1 MRWLK
6 RVAWGVAALL
16 LLMVAAWLAVPA
28 LLKWQVPVRASE
40 ALGRAVTLGDASFR
54 PWSLELTLRDLTV
67 AGLPP
72 AKAPLLQLSQV
83 HANLSVASIF
93 KRAPVIEALELDGLR
108 LALART
114 GEGHYD
120 IDDLVARFTPAADA
134 KPAGEPTRFALYNLQ
149 VRDAQVRFDDRPVGR
164 VQQLES
170 LTLALPFVSN
180 LPAEVDIKVEPRLA
194 FKLNGTPFDTG
205 AQATPFAQ
213 TRTGDIKL
221 AFTDL
226 DLAPYL
232 GYLPAS
238 LPVRLA
244 AGRASADLALRF
256 ALPPSGAPTLAL
268 KGTLSAKQ
276 VSVRDASGAPLL
288 GWATLALGLRDVQ
301 PLTRRLAFETLTV
314 TGLQLD
320 ARRDADGAINLLRLV
335 PAASAGGASA
345 SKVSATTPASGASAP
360 AETAGNAWQ
369 ASLGSLA
376 LTEARVSWSDAAVK
390 PVVALQLDGL
400 AIGAKQLQWPLTRP
414 VPVTLKGTLRSPAP
428 SGPSGSGGPVIAEF
442 SADGP
447 VTDHDARLGVRLAGV
462 SLAAFSPYLSQSLV
476 PSLTG
481 QLAAQAQLDWS
492 GAADAPRLALTLDS
506 LALDDLRV
514 HEPGAAK
521 NVDAVALKQLALT
534 DVKLDLLARTVA
546 VGQLKLVQ
554 PEVQI
559 ARDSAGRL
567 NVQGWV
573 PGGDKPAS
581 KAKASVASPAAPAW
595 NLQLKDF
602 ALEGGQI
609 RLVDAIARPGTREPV
624 RLELSNLSL
633 ALQGLAWQGDKPQP
647 PATVRLS
654 ARLGAPDR
662 ERQRTPGSID
672 YKGRIGMQPLL
683 VAGNLKIERLPV
695 HLFAPYFADKVQLS
709 LLRAEAGYTG
719 NLNLRALPAGLDLN
733 AAGDVRLGDVHIASL
748 PEPGSAAT
756 LANTDE
762 LLSWQLLALKRVK
775 VAMKP
780 RARPQIEIGEAA
792 LTDFYS
798 RLVITEQGRFNL
810 QDATADRAPAPVP
823 LGGAVPPQALASDA
837 ARVAAYGDVP
847 ASAAVASA
855 SATATAP
862 AAPRAAS
869 AASAP
874 GATELPLDL
883 RIGATQ
889 LTNGRV
895 DFTDR
900 FVRPNYS
907 AALTELNGQLG
918 AFSSGSREMATLA
931 LRGRAAGTAQ
941 LEISGQLNPT
951 AKPLALDIR
960 ARATDL
966 ELAPLS
972 PYAGK
977 YAGYAIERGKLS
989 MDVAYKIDAD
999 GKLDAK
1005 NQVVLNQLTFGEKIE
1020 SKDATKLPVLLA
1032 VALLKDR
1039 NGVID
1044 INLPVSGSVN
1054 DPKFSVGAIIWKV
1067 IVNILTKAITAP
1079 FSLLAG
1085 GGGADDLSTVEF
1097 KPGTA
1102 QIASA
1107 GVGAIDK
1114 VAKALVDKPALKMT
1128 VTGAADAASE
1138 RDAFQAAAVEAR
1150 LVVEQKREGV
1160 RVDEPASAASAA
1172 SAPPNW
1178 GADEWARLLKQVY
1191 KETDLPN
1198 KPRNALGFARDIS
1211 GPEMEALL
1219 KARVPVSDEAL
1230 RALALQRGIAV
1241 RDALLA
1247 KGLPSER
1254 LFLAAP
1260 KLRAAGED
1268 TAPWSPRVQLTLS
1281 AN

>member
-1 MRWLK
+1 MRWL
-6 RVAWGVAALL
+6 RRGAWGLAALV

-28 LLKWQVPVRASE
+28 LLKWQVPLRASE
-40 ALGRAVTLGDASFR
+40 ALGRPVTLGGASFR

-67 AGLPP
+67 AGLPQ
-72 AKAPLLQLSQV
+72 AKAPLLQVAQV
-83 HANLSVASIF
+83 HANLSAASIF

-108 LALART
+108 LNLART

-120 IDDLVARFTPAADA
+120 IDDLIARFTPAPDA

-149 VRDAQVRFDDRPVGR
+149 VRDAQLRFDDRPVGR
-164 VQQLES
+164 VQQLEA
-170 LTLALPFVSN
+170 LTLTLPFVSN

-194 FKLNGTPFDTG
+194 FKLNGTPFDSG
-205 AQATPFAQ
+205 AQSTPFAQ

-221 AFTDL
+221 AFADL

-232 GYLPAS
+232 GYLPAT

-244 AGRASADLALRF
+244 AGRISADLALRF

-268 KGTLSAKQ
+268 KGTLGAKQ

-301 PLTRRLAFETLTV
+301 PLARRLALETLTV

-320 ARRDADGAINLLRLV
+320 ARRGADGAINLLRLAPAGSAV
-335 PAASAGGASA
+335 ATSPPKGSAEMPASAASARSA
-345 SKVSATTPASGASAP
+345 AAP
-360 AETAGNAWQ
+360 NAWQ
-369 ASLGSLA
+369 ASLESLA
-376 LTEARVSWSDAAVK
+376 LTGARVLWNDGAVK
-390 PVVALQLDGL
+390 PAVALQLDGL
-400 AIGAKQLQWPLTRP
+400 AIAAKQLQWALARP
-414 VPVTLKGTLRSPAP
+414 VPVTLKGMLRSQAP
-428 SGPSGSGGPVIAEF
+428 GAPGGPVLAEF
-442 SADGP
+442 SADGL
-447 VTDHDARLGVRLAGV
+447 VTDHDARLGLRLAGI

-476 PSLTG
+476 PTLAG

-492 GAADAPRLALTLDS
+492 GAADAPRLALTVDS

-534 DVKLDLLARTVA
+534 DVKLDLLTRTVA

-554 PEVQI
+554 PTVQI

-573 PGGDKPAS
+573 PGSDKPAS
-581 KAKASVASPAAPAW
+581 KAKAAPAAPTAPAW

-602 ALEGGQI
+602 ALESGQL
-609 RLVDAIARPGTREPV
+609 RLVDAVARPGTREPV
-624 RLELSNLSL
+624 RLELSNVSL
-633 ALQGLAWQGDKPQP
+633 ALQGLAWQGEKPQP
-647 PATVRLS
+647 PATIRLS
-654 ARLGAPDR
+654 ARLGTPGR
-662 ERQRTPGSID
+662 ERQRAPGSID
-672 YKGRIGMQPLL
+672 YKGRVGMQPLMA
-683 VAGNLKIERLPV
+683 AGNLKIERLPV

-719 NLNLRALPAGLDLN
+719 NLNLRALPAGLDLS
-733 AAGDVRLGDVHIASL
+733 AAGDMRLGDVHIASL

-780 RARPQIEIGEAA
+780 RARPQVEIGEAA

-823 LGGAVPPQALASDA
+823 LGGVAPPQARASDDVRTA
-837 ARVAAYGDVP
+837 ALDATP
-847 ASAAVASA
+847 ASSAVASA
-855 SATATAP
+855 PATATAP
-862 AAPRAAS
+862 IAPIAPI

-874 GATELPLDL
+874 AATELPLDL

-889 LTNGRV
+889 LTNGSV

-918 AFSSGSREMATLA
+918 AFSSGSREMATLE

-941 LEISGQLNPT
+941 LEISGQVNPT

-1085 GGGADDLSTVEF
+1085 GGGADDLSSVEF

-1102 QIASA
+1102 QIAAA

-1160 RVDEPASAASAA
+1160 RAGEPASAASAA
-1172 SAPPNW
+1172 SAPPTF
-1178 GADEWARLLKQVY
+1178 GADERARLLKQVY

-1219 KARVPVSDEAL
+1219 KARVPVNDEAL

-1260 KLRAAGED
+1260 KLRTAGED

>member
-1 MRWLK
+1 MRWL
-6 RVAWGVAALL
+6 RRGAWGVAALVL
-16 LLMVAAWLAVPA
+16 LVVVAWLAVPA
-28 LLKWQVPVRASE
+28 LLKWQLPLRASV
-40 ALGRAVTLGDASFR
+40 ALGRSVTLGDASFR
-54 PWSLELTLRDLTV
+54 PWSLELTLRDLVV
-67 AGLPP
+67 AGLPES
-72 AKAPLLQLSQV
+72 KTPLLQAAQV
-83 HANLSVASIF
+83 HANFSAASIF

-108 LALART
+108 LNFART

-120 IDDLVARFTPAADA
+120 IDDLIARFTPAPDA
-134 KPAGEPTRFALYNLQ
+134 QPAAEPTRFALYNLQ
-149 VRDAQVRFDDRPVGR
+149 VRDAQMRFDDRPVGR
-164 VQQLES
+164 VQQLEA

-194 FKLNGTPFDTG
+194 FKLNGTPFDSG
-205 AQATPFAQ
+205 AQATPFAK
-213 TRTGDIKL
+213 TRAGDIKL
-221 AFTDL
+221 VFADL

-244 AGRASADLALRF
+244 AGRVSADLALRF
-256 ALPPSGAPTLAL
+256 ALPPSGVPTLAL
-268 KGTLSAKQ
+268 KGTLGAKQ
-276 VSVRDASGAPLL
+276 VSVRDASGAPLV
-288 GWATLALGLRDVQ
+288 GWSALALGLRDVQ
-301 PLTRRLAFETLTV
+301 PLAHRLAFETLTV
-314 TGLQLD
+314 AGLQLD
-320 ARRDADGAINLLRLV
+320 ARRGADGSINLLRLAL
-335 PAASAGGASA
+335 PASTRAASPPNASA
-345 SKVSATTPASGASAP
+345 SVPASGASGSPAAAP
-360 AETAGNAWQ
+360 GAWQ
-369 ASLGSLA
+369 ASLESLA
-376 LTEARVSWSDAAVK
+376 LTDARVLWSDAAVK
-390 PVVALQLDGL
+390 PAVALQLDGL
-400 AIGAKQLQWPLTRP
+400 AMTAKQLQWPLLRP
-414 VPVTLKGTLRSPAP
+414 VPLTLKGTLRSQVPGAPAL
-428 SGPSGSGGPVIAEF
+428 AEF

-462 SLAAFSPYLSQSLV
+462 SLAAFAPYVSQSLV
-476 PSLTG
+476 PTLAG

-492 GAADAPRLALTLDS
+492 GAADAPRLALSVDS

-514 HEPGAAK
+514 HEPSATK
-521 NVDAVALKQLALT
+521 NVDAVAVKQLALT

-546 VGQLKLVQ
+546 VGQLKLMQ
-554 PEVQI
+554 PAVQI
-559 ARDSAGRL
+559 ARDAAGRL
-567 NVQGWV
+567 NIQSWV
-573 PGGDKPAS
+573 PSDDKPATTT
-581 KAKASVASPAAPAW
+581 KVQAAVPQAPATPAW
-595 NLQLKDF
+595 KVQLKDV
-602 ALEGGQI
+602 ALEGGQL
-609 RLVDAIARPGTREPV
+609 RLVDSIRRPGNPEPV
-624 RLELSNLSL
+624 RLELSNLRL
-633 ALQGLAWQGDKPQP
+633 AVQGLVWQGEKPQP
-647 PATVRLS
+647 PVAVQLS
-654 ARLGAPDR
+654 ARLGAPGR

-672 YKGRIGMQPLL
+672 YRGRLGVQPLL
-683 VAGNLKIERLPV
+683 AAGNLKIERLPV

-719 NLNLRALPAGLDLN
+719 NVNLRALPAGLDLT

-756 LANTDE
+756 LNNTDE

-780 RARPQIEIGEAA
+780 RARPQVEIGEAA

-810 QDATADRAPAPVP
+810 QDVTAGRAPEPVP
-823 LGGAVPPQALASDA
+823 LGGAVAPQPRAVDEP
-837 ARVAAYGDVP
+837 RVAASSATP
-847 ASAAVASA
+847 ASAA
-855 SATATAP
+855 P
-862 AAPRAAS
+862 AAPLAAN

-874 GATELPLDL
+874 ASSELPLDL

-931 LRGRAAGTAQ
+931 LRGRVAGTAQ
-941 LEISGQLNPT
+941 LDISGQLNPT

-1005 NQVVLNQLTFGEKIE
+1005 NQVVLNQLTFGDKIE
-1020 SKDATKLPVLLA
+1020 SKDATRLPVLLA

-1085 GGGADDLSTVEF
+1085 GGGADDLSAVEF

-1102 QIASA
+1102 QIAAA
-1107 GVGAIDK
+1107 GGDAIDK

-1138 RDAFQAAAVEAR
+1138 REAYQAAVVEAR
-1150 LVVEQKREGV
+1150 LVAEQKREGV
-1160 RVDEPASAASAA
+1160 RAGEPASAASAPLA
-1172 SAPPNW
+1172 WAP
-1178 GADEWARLLKQVY
+1178 DERARLLKQVY
-1191 KETDLPN
+1191 KASDLPN

-1219 KARVPVSDEAL
+1219 KARVPVNDEAM
-1230 RALALQRGIAV
+1230 RALSLQRGIAV

-1247 KGLPSER
+1247 KGLTSER

-1260 KLRAAGED
+1260 KLHTAGED
-1268 TAPWSPRVQLTLS
+1268 TVPWSPRVQLTLS
-1281 AN
+1281 VN

>member
-1 MRWLK
+1 MRWL
-6 RVAWGVAALL
+6 RRGAWGVALLVLL
-16 LLMVAAWLAVPA
+16 LVVAWMAVPA
-28 LLKWQVPVRASE
+28 LLKWQLPLRASE
-40 ALGRAVTLGDASFR
+40 ALGRPVTLGDASFR

-67 AGLPP
+67 AGLPQ
-72 AKAPLLQLSQV
+72 AKAPLLQAAQLHV
-83 HANLSVASIF
+83 NLSAASIF
-93 KRAPVIEALELDGLR
+93 KRAPVVEALELDGLR
-108 LALART
+108 LNLART
-114 GEGHYD
+114 SEGHYD
-120 IDDLVARFTPAADA
+120 IDDLIARFTPAPDA

-194 FKLNGTPFDTG
+194 FKLNGTPFDSG

-213 TRTGDIKL
+213 TRAGDIKL

-232 GYLPAS
+232 GYLPAT

-244 AGRASADLALRF
+244 AGRVSADLALRF

-268 KGTLSAKQ
+268 KGTLGAKQ
-276 VSVRDASGAPLL
+276 VSVRDAGGAPLL
-288 GWATLALGLRDVQ
+288 GWAAMALGLRDVQ
-301 PLTRRLAFETLTV
+301 PLARRLAFETLTV

-320 ARRDADGAINLLRLV
+320 ARRDADGAINLLRLAPPSSAASQSKESATV
-335 PAASAGGASA
+335 PASAASAP
-345 SKVSATTPASGASAP
+345 SATAANG
-360 AETAGNAWQ
+360 WQ
-369 ASLGSLA
+369 ASLESLA
-376 LTEARVSWSDAAVK
+376 LTDARVLWSDAAVK
-390 PVVALQLDGL
+390 PAVALQLDDL
-400 AIGAKQLQWPLTRP
+400 AVAAKPLQWPMVRP
-414 VPVTLKGTLRSPAP
+414 VPVTIKGTLRSQAP
-428 SGPSGSGGPVIAEF
+428 SAPPLAEF
-442 SADGP
+442 SAEGP
-447 VTDHDARLGVRLAGV
+447 VTDHDARLGVRLTGV
-462 SLAAFSPYLSQSLV
+462 SLAAFSPYLSPSLV
-476 PSLTG
+476 PTLAG

-514 HEPGAAK
+514 HEPSAAK
-521 NVDAVALKQLALT
+521 NVDALALKQFTLA
-534 DVKLDLLARTVA
+534 DVKLDLLARTVI
-546 VGQLKLVQ
+546 VGQLKLMQPSVQ
-554 PEVQI
+554 LV
-559 ARDSAGRL
+559 RDSAGRL
-567 NVQGWV
+567 NVQGWAT
-573 PGGDKPAS
+573 GSDKPAA
-581 KAKASVASPAAPAW
+581 KAKVPTAAPAVPAW
-595 NLQLKDF
+595 NVQLKDF
-602 ALEGGQI
+602 VLEDGQL
-609 RLVDAIARPGTREPV
+609 RFVDSIARAGTREPV
-624 RLELSNLSL
+624 RLELSNLRL
-633 ALQGLAWQGDKPQP
+633 ALQGLAWHGDKPEP
-647 PATVRLS
+647 PAAVQFS
-654 ARLGAPDR
+654 ARLGAPNR

-672 YKGRIGMQPLL
+672 YKGRVGMQPLL
-683 VAGNLKIERLPV
+683 AAGNLKVERLPV

-719 NLNLRALPAGLDLN
+719 NVNLRGLPAGLDLN

-775 VAMKP
+775 VAIKP
-780 RARPQIEIGEAA
+780 RARPQVEIGEAA

-798 RLVITEQGRFNL
+798 RLVITDQGRFNL
-810 QDATADRAPAPVP
+810 QDVTADRAPAPVP
-823 LGGAVPPQALASDA
+823 LGGAAPPQARAADDSQLAASGA
-837 ARVAAYGDVP
+837 AAAL
-847 ASAAVASA
+847 AAVASA
-855 SATATAP
+855 PAP
-862 AAPRAAS
+862 AAPIAAS

-874 GATELPLDL
+874 AANELPLDL

-1102 QIASA
+1102 QVASA
-1107 GVGAIDK
+1107 GVEAIDK
-1114 VAKALVDKPALKMT
+1114 VAKALIDKPALKMT
-1128 VTGAADAASE
+1128 VTGAADAAAE

-1150 LVVEQKREGV
+1150 LLVEQKREGV
-1160 RVDEPASAASAA
+1160 RAGEPASAASAA
-1172 SAPPNW
+1172 SAPPTW
-1178 GADEWARLLKQVY
+1178 GADERARLLKQVY

-1219 KARVPVSDEAL
+1219 KARVPVNDEAL